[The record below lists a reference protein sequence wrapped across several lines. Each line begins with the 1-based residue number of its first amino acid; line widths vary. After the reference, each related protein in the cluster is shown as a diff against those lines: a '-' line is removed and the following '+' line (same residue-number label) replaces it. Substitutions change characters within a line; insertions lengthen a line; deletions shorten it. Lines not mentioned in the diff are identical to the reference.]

1 MPTKQI
7 TPLPATY
14 HPRRFVD
21 PAELGSVADQPADPA
36 RVNPLH
42 LPALA
47 HVAADLDGLNVPVR
61 VVPPTVLDRCV
72 DCGRD
77 GDGALPV
84 QPSIATVVAIDAY
97 GFRYPLPAC
106 ALHLASLA
114 AWQTRRECAV
124 KVEVP
129 AHQGRDF
136 FERSP
141 RETFY
146 AVSSHD
152 PMTGVAATRGIWDAW
167 QVVEVVDGFGSARVL
182 APVGLRD
189 GESFNDCRLRA
200 EVLAQ
205 AVAAQ
210 RAADLYEA
218 RQAAELADAV
228 TVALPVVTVERAA

>member
-7 TPLPATY
+7 TPLPAAY

-21 PAELGSVADQPADPA
+21 PAELGSTADQPVDPA

-47 HVAADLDGLNVPVR
+47 HVAADLDGLNVPIR
-61 VVPPTVLDRCV
+61 VVPPVELGACEDCVLDTV
-72 DCGRD
+72 DGTART
-77 GDGALPV
+77 AV
-84 QPSIATVVAIDAY
+84 ATVVAVDRY
-97 GFRYPLPAC
+97 DFRYRTAGC
-106 ALHLASLA
+106 ALHLESLVR
-114 AWQTRRECAV
+114 WHTRRECAV

-136 FERSP
+136 YERSP

-146 AVSSHD
+146 AVSAHD
-152 PMTGVAATRGIWDAW
+152 PMTGVAATRGMWDAW

-189 GESFNDCRLRA
+189 GESFDACRERA

-205 AVAAQ
+205 AYAAVLAVDAYEAAQ
-210 RAADLYEA
+210 D
-218 RQAAELADAV
+218 DAV
-228 TVALPVVTVERAA
+228 QGDVETVELPVVTVERAA

>member
-7 TPLPATY
+7 TPLPAPY

-21 PAELGSVADQPADPA
+21 PAELGSVADQPVEPA

-47 HVAADLDGLNVPVR
+47 HIAPDLDGLNVPVR

-84 QPSIATVVAIDAY
+84 QPSIATVVAIDGY

-106 ALHLASLA
+106 ALHLASLV

-146 AVSSHD
+146 AVSS
-152 PMTGVAATRGIWDAW
+152 PMTGVAATRGMWDAW

-189 GESFNDCRLRA
+189 GESFDACRERA

-205 AVAAQ
+205 AYAAVLAADAYEAAQ
-210 RAADLYEA
+210 DDTAQDDVE
-218 RQAAELADAV
+218 
-228 TVALPVVTVERAA
+228 TVELPVVTVERAA

>member
-21 PAELGSVADQPADPA
+21 PAELGSVADQPVEPA

-47 HVAADLDGLNVPVR
+47 HVAPDLDGLNAPIR
-61 VVPPTVLDRCV
+61 VVPPVELDRCV

-97 GFRYPLPAC
+97 GFRYLLPAC
-106 ALHLASLA
+106 ALHLASLV

-129 AHQGRDF
+129 AESPRW
-136 FERSP
+136 FERTA
-141 RETFY
+141 RETWW
-146 AVSSHD
+146 AVD
-152 PMTGVAATRGIWDAW
+152 DEVGVVAARDVLDSWTVYLFRTNEPPIAL
-167 QVVEVVDGFGSARVL
+167 VARMGSGG
-182 APVGLRD
+182 VGSVR
-189 GESFNDCRLRA
+189 ERA

-205 AVAAQ
+205 AYAAVLAAQ
-210 RAADLYEA
+210 VHEAAQD
-218 RQAAELADAV
+218 AE
-228 TVALPVVTVERAA
+228 TVELPVVTVERAA

>member
-1 MPTKQI
+1 MSALY
-7 TPLPATY
+7 LPA
-14 HPRRFVD
+14 P
-21 PAELGSVADQPADPA
+21 PAPIRPVSTRTPAQHGPVDPA
-36 RVNPLH
+36 RVSPVH

-47 HVAADLDGLNVPVR
+47 RVASDLEAVTAPVK
-61 VVPPTVLDRCV
+61 VVAPTVLEPCT
-72 DCGRD
+72 DCGTH
-77 GDGALPV
+77 GDGAMPP
-84 QPSIATVVAIDAY
+84 QTSIATVVAADTD
-97 GFRYPLPAC
+97 GFVYRSEAC
-106 ALHLASLA
+106 ALHLESLV

-129 AHQGRDF
+129 ACQGRDF

-146 AVSSHD
+146 AVSAHD
-152 PMTGVAATRGIWDAW
+152 PMTGVAATRGMWDAW

-189 GESFNDCRLRA
+189 GESFDACRERA

-210 RAADLYEA
+210 RAADAYEA
-218 RQAAELADAV
+218 AFAV
-228 TVALPVVTVERAA
+228 TVALPAVTGVAA